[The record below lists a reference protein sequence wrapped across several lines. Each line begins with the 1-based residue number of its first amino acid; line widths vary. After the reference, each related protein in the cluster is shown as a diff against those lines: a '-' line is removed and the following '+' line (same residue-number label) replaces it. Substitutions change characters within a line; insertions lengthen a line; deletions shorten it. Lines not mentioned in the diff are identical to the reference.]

1 MLNKLKV
8 FNCEYYFIF
17 HLQIFIYLLKNY
29 KNMKKVTG
37 IITIII
43 TCLIILTTFSFST
56 YGYSKNQQKFEF
68 GTDFDILTLIK
79 SVNESR
85 LTYFYKNLL
94 KFGVRYT
101 GTPNCSNAGNWIY
114 EEFEKMG
121 LDVEFHEWNY
131 DIYESRNIVA
141 TLPGN
146 DQNSNAIFILS
157 AHYDTFQDS
166 PGAND
171 DGSGIVAI
179 MTIAEILSSYSFNH
193 TIRFIAF
200 SGEEVG
206 TYGSYI
212 YAREAY
218 NNEDNIV
225 AVLNLD
231 IIGFAETSFG
241 GKIIRFFH
249 ESPSDWIASF
259 AQEIALKYY
268 NILNIAVE
276 SLPNYPGADNQAF
289 VDYGYEGVWIAQHDS
304 NRVGHSPDDTFENI
318 NITYQMKTTKIMLA
332 IITELA
338 VKPINIQVII
348 KSPFE
353 GMGYINN
360 KPVIELSFP
369 DNFFQRLRGITIVI
383 GRPISTVEVICK
395 DNIKYVVFSIN
406 DAFTLWDSEPPY
418 EWKIQGK
425 YYPLIGR
432 HKLKVFAYSETGEYD
447 TDEMEIIFFTT
458 SYQYGKW

>member
-1 MLNKLKV
+1 MIKLN
-8 FNCEYYFIF
+8 
-17 HLQIFIYLLKNY
+17 
-29 KNMKKVTG
+29 G
-37 IITIII
+37 IVSIII
-43 TCLIILTTFSFST
+43 GCLIILCSISLST
-56 YGYSKNQQKFEF
+56 QGYSKNQQNFS
-68 GTDFDILTLIK
+68 FDHIDIITLI
-79 SVNESR
+79 NQINQSR
-85 LTYFYKNLL
+85 VLYFYENLL

-101 GTPNCSNAGNWIY
+101 GTPNCSKAGDWIY
-114 EEFEKMG
+114 EEFERMG
-121 LDVEFHEWNY
+121 LDVEFHEWKY
-131 DIYESRNIVA
+131 DIFESRNVVA
-141 TLPGN
+141 TLPGK
-146 DQNSNAIFILS
+146 DQTSNAIFILS
-157 AHYDTFQDS
+157 AHYDTFQGS

-171 DGSGIVAI
+171 DGSGVVAI

-218 NNEDNIV
+218 NKGDNIV

-231 IIGFAETSFG
+231 IIGYAETSIG

-268 NILNIAVE
+268 DNLNISVE

-289 VDYGYEGVWIAQHDS
+289 VDYGYDGVWIAQHDS
-304 NRVGHSPDDTFENI
+304 NRVGHSPNDTLGNI
-318 NITYQMKTTKIMLA
+318 NISYQMKTTKIMLA
-332 IITELA
+332 IATELA

-348 KSPFE
+348 TSPLE

-360 KPVIELSFP
+360 KPVIELGFP
-369 DNFFQRLRGITIVI
+369 DNFFQRLRGITIAF
-383 GRPISTVEVICK
+383 GRPMSTVEVIS
-395 DNIKYVVFSIN
+395 NENVKYVVFSIN

-418 EWKIQGK
+418 EWEIQGK

-432 HKLKVFAYSETGEYD
+432 HKLKVFAYSESGEYD
-447 TDEMEIIFFTT
+447 TDEMEIIFFTP
-458 SYQYGKW
+458 SYQYGRW